1 MFIIKYRGVLEEVWI
16 LLVLFRSLT
25 LTMRLYVNS
34 ISLISIES
42 IFLICF
48 RSGRLIMRFR
58 LRGEALHR
66 PLVDMRQNC

>member
-1 MFIIKYRGVLEEVWI
+1 MFIIQDRGVLKEDWI

-42 IFLICF
+42 IFLTCF
-48 RSGRLIMRFR
+48 VQAFDYEIQ
-58 LRGEALHR
+58 A
-66 PLVDMRQNC
+66 